1 MIKLIMVNPSAL
13 TAVVLTILTL
23 LAFSF
28 LSSTEVLADETK
40 SATASVTV
48 ADACTVSGIVNT
60 PHTGTVPNGIYS
72 GSSSYYPNGIGK
84 TTLTVV
90 CNDSSGYAI
99 YAVGYTNNTYGTT
112 TLNGINTGQT
122 IATGTAVNGT
132 NSNWAM
138 KLTSAGS
145 SYVPVIE
152 STNPNNF
159 TAYHAV
165 PSTSTKVAS
174 YPSATDTTT
183 GSQLETTYAVYVS
196 PTQTA
201 DIYSG
206 KVKYTLVH
214 PSSSAPVAPITNCA
228 AGRICYVPNASGVT
242 DSMGD
247 QNVGTSA
254 TSTTLWASNF
264 KRPGYGFAGW
274 NTEYDYSGTSYGPNE
289 TIKFTALSSAG
300 MPLYA
305 IWVKST
311 GYLQNWSGCAGL
323 GSGQV
328 TALTDI
334 RDENTYAVA
343 KLADGNCW
351 MIENLRLDYTA
362 NISPMNT
369 QSNNGAFGGVFN
381 GLAEPETTNFSNST
395 TANTLYKSDGSGDI
409 KGVNGAT
416 LSDIGNTT
424 STYPGYRM
432 PRYRNDNTNTNSTIN
447 PNTNI
452 SNMTGTGQNVYSY
465 GNYYT
470 WAAALANTNYYNTT
484 TTDANGF
491 TPSETAGTSLCPTGW
506 KLPYGR
512 NTGKGATSG
521 GFSYLDTQLGG
532 TGTNA
537 TSSTTP
543 TGADMSKIYRSYPN
557 NFLYS
562 GYANSSSVNNRG
574 SYGYYWSS
582 TASNY
587 GSSYYLNLVS
597 SLVYPGTD
605 YSSKFYGR
613 SIRCLVSN

>member
-1 MIKLIMVNPSAL
+1 MSSAR
-13 TAVVLTILTL
+13 VQ
-23 LAFSF
+23 
-28 LSSTEVLADETK
+28 ADTTVT
-40 SATASVTV
+40 ATASVTV

-72 GSSSYYPNGIGK
+72 GSNSYYPNGIGK
-84 TTLTVV
+84 TTLKVV

-122 IATGTAVNGT
+122 IATGTAINGA

-228 AGRICYVPNASGVT
+228 AGLICYVPNASGVT
-242 DSMGD
+242 DTMGD

-289 TIKFTALSSAG
+289 DITFSALSSAG

-305 IWVKST
+305 IWVKSI

-323 GSGQV
+323 NSGQV

-369 QSNNGAFGGVFN
+369 QNNNGAFGGVFS
-381 GLAEPETTNFSNST
+381 GLAQPETANFSNVT

-409 KGVNGAT
+409 AGVNGAT
-416 LSDIGNTT
+416 LSDIGTT
-424 STYPGYRM
+424 NSPGYRM

-447 PNTNI
+447 PNVNTN
-452 SNMTGTGQNVYSY
+452 NMTSTGQNIYSY

-470 WAAALANTNYYNTT
+470 WAAAMANTKYYNTT

-491 TPSETAGTSLCPTGW
+491 TPSEAANTSLCPTGW

-512 NTGKGATSG
+512 SSGKGAATG
-521 GFSYLDTQLGG
+521 GFSYLDIQLGG

-543 TGADMSKIYRSYPN
+543 TGADMSKIYRTYPN

-562 GYANSSSVNNRG
+562 GYAYGSSVGIRG
-574 SYGYYWSS
+574 FDGYYWSS
-582 TASNY
+582 TADYNH
-587 GSSYYLNLVS
+587 SSYYLGLDS
-597 SLVYPGTD
+597 THIYPGT
-605 YSSKFYGR
+605 YVNSKGYGY
-613 SIRCLVSN
+613 SIRCLVGS